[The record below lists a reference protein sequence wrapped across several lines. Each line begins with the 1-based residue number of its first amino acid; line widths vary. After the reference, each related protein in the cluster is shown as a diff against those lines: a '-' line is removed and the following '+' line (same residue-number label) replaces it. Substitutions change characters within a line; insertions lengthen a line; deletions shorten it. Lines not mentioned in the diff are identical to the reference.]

1 MPALGHRDFR
11 NFILGSFV
19 SNVGGNVQMWAVMWH
34 VYHLTQSSLMVGLV
48 AGIRVVPLLIFSLVG
63 GVMADAHD
71 RRKILLIC
79 QAAMA
84 LVAILIAWTTFS
96 GYASVWVLFA
106 LVTINVIP
114 AAFNGPARQAMQ
126 ANLVPREHFPNA
138 ASVNGIQWRL
148 SDILGPA
155 IAGILIGL
163 PIGPERGLAFCYA
176 LNAITFVALIYVIW
190 LLPKSP
196 EPEEKE
202 RMTVPLMLG
211 MIKDGLRFVFH
222 RPILRDTM
230 TLDFC
235 ATFLSGAEA
244 LLPAIAVNLK
254 LGPEGY
260 GLLASSTGLGALIA
274 AGTLAWIPPIQK
286 QGRMVLWM
294 IFLFGFFTIG
304 FGLSTNVWLAMF
316 FLACIGAAD
325 MISTVLRQT
334 IRQLNTPDEVRGRMS
349 ATSMVFNIT
358 GPRLGDL
365 EAGIVAKFIGER
377 LSVISGGI
385 GCILVAAI
393 YAWRAKELRAYEH
406 KSASQ

>member
-48 AGIRVVPLLIFSLVG
+48 AGIRVVPLLIFSLIG
-63 GVMADAHD
+63 GVMADSHD

-96 GYASVWVLFA
+96 GYASVWVLFT
-106 LVTINVIP
+106 LVTLNVIP
-114 AAFNGPARQAMQ
+114 MAFNNPARQAML

-163 PIGPERGLAFCYA
+163 PIGPENGLALCYA
-176 LNAITFVALIYVIW
+176 LNAVTFIALIYVVW
-190 LLPKSP
+190 LLPSSP
-196 EPEEKE
+196 EPEERE
-202 RMTVPLMLG
+202 RMTTPLMLG
-211 MIKDGLRFVFH
+211 MIKDGLRFVFQ

-235 ATFLSGAEA
+235 AFARHCRWSRIGARRIWIA
-244 LLPAIAVNLK
+244 CLIDRRRCPDCCRDPRLDSADSKAGANGPLDDLPFW
-254 LGPEGY
+254 
-260 GLLASSTGLGALIA
+260 
-274 AGTLAWIPPIQK
+274 TLYNRLWIEHE
-286 QGRMVLWM
+286 RMVGHVL
-294 IFLFGFFTIG
+294 L
-304 FGLSTNVWLAMF
+304 GLHWRSRHGQHGLAPNHSTA
-316 FLACIGAAD
+316 
-325 MISTVLRQT
+325 Q
-334 IRQLNTPDEVRGRMS
+334 
-349 ATSMVFNIT
+349 
-358 GPRLGDL
+358 
-365 EAGIVAKFIGER
+365 
-377 LSVISGGI
+377 
-385 GCILVAAI
+385 
-393 YAWRAKELRAYEH
+393 YAR
-406 KSASQ
+406 